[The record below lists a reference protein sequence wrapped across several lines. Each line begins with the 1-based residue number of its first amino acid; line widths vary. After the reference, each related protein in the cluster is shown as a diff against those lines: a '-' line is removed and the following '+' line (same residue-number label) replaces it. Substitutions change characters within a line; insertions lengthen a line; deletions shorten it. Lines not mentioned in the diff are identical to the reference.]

1 MNLSIVLEHL
11 YIVLTS
17 VLLTIIIGLP
27 LGILAYM
34 KNSVRSVILW
44 TADILQTIPALALLG
59 ILMVFLG
66 AGKPTVIIGLILYSL
81 LPVVRNTYLGLKN
94 IDPAIK
100 EVATGMGMSRW
111 YRLIHVEMPI
121 AFPVIFTG
129 IRIATVTAVGVAV
142 FGTFVG
148 GGGLGSVIYQGIRIE
163 NMRMILFGT
172 LSLMIMAVLFDSVMA
187 AVEKRLNR
195 QEFKTSST
203 SNKSNGVEPGT

>member
-1 MNLSIVLEHL
+1 MNLSMVLEHL
-11 YIVLTS
+11 YIVLAS
-17 VLLTIIIGLP
+17 VLLTILIGLP

-34 KNSVRSVILW
+34 KKSVRSVILW

-81 LPVVRNTYLGLKN
+81 LPVVHNTYLGLNN
-94 IDPAIK
+94 IDPAVK

-111 YRLIHVEMPI
+111 YRLIHVEIPI

-148 GGGLGSVIYQGIRIE
+148 GGGLGSIIYQGIRIE

-187 AVEKRLNR
+187 AIEKRLNR
-195 QEFKTSST
+195 HESTTSNT
-203 SNKSNGVEPGT
+203 SNKSSEVEPGA